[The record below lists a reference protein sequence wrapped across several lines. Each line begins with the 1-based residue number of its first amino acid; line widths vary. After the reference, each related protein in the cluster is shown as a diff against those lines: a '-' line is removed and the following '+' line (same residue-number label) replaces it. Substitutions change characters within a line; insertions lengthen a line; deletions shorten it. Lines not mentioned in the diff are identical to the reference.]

1 MMRQVIAVI
10 AGACVLS
17 ALTACSV
24 GMALSGEKEPNL
36 GAFNVG
42 STRGE
47 AELQLGSPVSSVTNP
62 NGTRT
67 DIYEYELGNEPSAGR
82 AVAHGVMDILTLG
95 LWEVVGTPI
104 EAIQVSKHRITL
116 VYSQDDKIVSINQ
129 ARVPPPD
136 TEGTKGEEEPPFS
149 PEVNIAVLKGGPGTS
164 ATNGTCFAV
173 NQNGTLLTAYH
184 IVQDA
189 TSIRV
194 HLEDGTV
201 TEATVKTFNAKR
213 DLAILRIDPSTPDFL
228 PLAPTGSVN
237 LGEQV
242 FTMGYPAPELLG
254 QEPRFT
260 DGSVSALSG
269 PEGEVGL
276 LQISVPVQPG
286 NSGGPLVNERG
297 EVVGIVTSTTAV
309 EAFLSKTGA
318 LPQNVNW
325 AVNVDYARRLFA
337 SPTVESAT
345 VSREDAIENVRRALC
360 MVETSSPN
368 DLLRRRQ
375 KQEKKQEP
383 PEQQA
388 PDPYAG

>member
-10 AGACVLS
+10 AGACLLS

-24 GMALSGEKEPNL
+24 GMALSGKKEPNL

-47 AELQLGSPVSSVTNP
+47 AELQLGSPVASVTNP

-82 AVAHGVMDILTLG
+82 AIGHGVMDILTLG

-104 EAIQVSKHRITL
+104 EAFQVSKHRITI
-116 VYSQDDKIVSINQ
+116 VYGKDDRIISLNRAV
-129 ARVPPPD
+129 VPPPP
-136 TEGTKGEEEPPFS
+136 TEAGEKKEGEEEEFPFTS
-149 PEVNIAVLKGGPGTS
+149 EVNIQVPKKGPEAKASYGS
-164 ATNGTCFAV
+164 CFAV
-173 NQNGTLLTAYH
+173 NENGTLLTVYH
-184 IVQDA
+184 VVQESE
-189 TSIRV
+189 SIRV
-194 HLEDGTV
+194 HLADGTV

-242 FTMGYPAPELLG
+242 FTMGYPAPDVLG
-254 QEPRFT
+254 QEPKFT
-260 DGSVSALSG
+260 DGSVNALSG

-276 LQISVPVQPG
+276 LQISVPIQPG

-297 EVVGIVTSTTAV
+297 EVVGIVTSTAAV
-309 EAFLSKTGA
+309 ETFLSKTGA

-325 AVNVDYARRLFA
+325 AVNVDYARRLFD
-337 SPTVESAT
+337 SPSAESGA
-345 VSREDAIENVRRALC
+345 VSREDAVEMVRRALC
-360 MVETSSPN
+360 MVESGY
-368 DLLRRRQ
+368 R
-375 KQEKKQEP
+375 
-383 PEQQA
+383 
-388 PDPYAG
+388 